1 MGEGAA
7 AIARPPNPLLL
18 CRSTIIFL
26 GMFVIGVVC
35 ASKDETPPPPT
46 STETSGAV
54 SRICLANQ
62 SSALLQFKRSLLE
75 MQPDVLSSWQH
86 NGSDCCHWKG
96 VTCNNLTGFVIA
108 LEIPF
113 HDLGLYGYDQD
124 IYLKGVAIDSSLFK
138 LPYLQRL
145 DLSYNL
151 LNGIIPKR
159 LVELTHLTHLNL
171 SHCEF
176 SGQIPVE
183 LSQMTR
189 LVSLDLSYNP
199 RLLLQHPNF
208 LQLFRGF
215 VHLEHLRLDRA
226 DVSMSLREVSMTLSS
241 SQELQTISLSG
252 CNISGTMDE
261 SLLHFQ
267 SLSYLDLGSNKLESS
282 ILEGLCSLGNITSL
296 RLRGNFMTGAIPPCL
311 FSLPSLKVLDLGRN
325 HLISQ
330 IPNPIPSSLTELD
343 LSDNGLTGSIPS
355 SLFNLSFLATL
366 DLSHNLLTE
375 NFPSSHFNLPF
386 LKKLVLSGN
395 SLTGTI
401 PLWLFNFSSLEEL
414 DLSSNY
420 LLGVPS
426 MLFNPISPLKTAD
439 LSDNSLS
446 RSVPPWLFNLSSLDS
461 LDLSNNFLTGVP
473 SLLFNSNSS
482 LTTLDLSHNNLM
494 GRIPPLLFT
503 LPSLRK
509 LNLGSNKFSDLLA
522 NFDNN
527 LYSQHLEFLQLD
539 HNFLSGDIPSFVKR
553 LPALKSIDLSSN
565 CFNVTVDLSFFF
577 SIKGLAALDLSNN
590 TRLTVDSSHSSDD
603 AQGSSKDSSGIQS
616 LKLNSC
622 NIRTFPRFVCKLN
635 DLVALELSNNNIE
648 GEIPSCLWWELSSFD
663 ALVLDHNKLHGFEEP
678 AHRISLAADGGLL
691 YMSVSNNPIEG
702 EIPTFLC
709 DVAPTFL
716 DMSENSLMGE
726 IPDCLGKQ
734 VTVLNLRKNQLG
746 GQIPDGFESGLLEF
760 VALSDNLLTGKI
772 PRSLFNRSS
781 LRVLDLGNNKLNDSF
796 PSQLGQL
803 PKLQVLILRS
813 NHLHGPITVDASQ
826 QEFHWLKIFDI
837 SNNYFSGSLPHEL
850 FQGFKAMMSG
860 TKENEIEFFEI
871 GLTFLSGY
879 WERDVDHFV
888 EETIKGEYRL
898 HKEFKRDLTIIDLS
912 SNNFT
917 GRIPEEIGSL
927 TSLYILNISTNHLVG
942 SIPES
947 FGKLQQMESLDLSYN
962 QLSGVIPGD
971 LSYND
976 SHGMIPQGNQFNTF
990 PASPFKPASPF
1001 EGNPML
1007 CGLMVNRSCPHAGGD
1022 GLVEKK
1028 NKQIKEK
1035 GWKYGSVEF
1044 GFAVGLVITTLSFL
1058 FMNRVTDWYWDRT
1071 DRMIDFILQRV
1082 FPSRF
1087 GRRRH

>member
-1 MGEGAA
+1 MHFYLIQRSKSVVALHHGP
-7 AIARPPNPLLL
+7 R
-18 CRSTIIFL
+18 CRSNSSSTESIVAMQKHHYFMGL
-26 GMFVIGVVC
+26 FVIGVVC
-35 ASKDETPPPPT
+35 ASKYETPPPPPT
-46 STETSGAV
+46 STATRGAA
-54 SRICLANQ
+54 SRICLPNQ
-62 SSALLQFKRSLLE
+62 SSALLQFKQSLLIL
-75 MQPDVLSSWQH
+75 PDALSSWQH

-96 VTCNNLTGFVIA
+96 VICNNLTGFVIA

-113 HDLGLYGYDQD
+113 HDLGVYGYDQD
-124 IYLKGVAIDSSLFK
+124 IYLKGVALDSSLFK
-138 LPYLQRL
+138 LRYLQRL

-151 LNGIIPKR
+151 LNGMIPKR
-159 LVELTHLTHLNL
+159 LVELSHLTHLNL

-176 SGQIPVE
+176 SGQIPIE

-208 LQLFRGF
+208 LQLFKGL

-241 SQELQTISLSG
+241 SQELQTLSLSG

-267 SLSYLDLGSNKLESS
+267 SLSYLDLGSNQLESS
-282 ILEGLCSLGNITSL
+282 ILEGLCSLGDITSL

-311 FSLPSLKVLDLGRN
+311 FSLPSLKVLDLGGN
-325 HLISQ
+325 HLNSQ

-343 LSDNGLTGSIPS
+343 LSGNGLTGSIPS
-355 SLFNLSFLATL
+355 SLFNLSFLETL
-366 DLSHNLLTE
+366 ELSHNLLTE
-375 NFPSSHFNLPF
+375 NIPSSHFNLPF

-401 PLWLFNFSSLEEL
+401 PSWLFNLSSLEEL
-414 DLSSNY
+414 DLSSNR
-420 LLGVPS
+420 LLLIPS
-426 MLFNPISPLKTAD
+426 MLFNPISPLNTVN

-446 RSVPPWLFNLSSLDS
+446 RSVPSWLFNLSSLES

-482 LTTLDLSHNNLM
+482 LTTLDLCHNNLM
-494 GRIPPLLFT
+494 GRIPPSLFT

-509 LNLGSNKFSDLLA
+509 LILGSNKFSDLLA

-539 HNFLSGDIPSFVKR
+539 HNFLSGDISSFVKR

-565 CFNVTVDLSFFF
+565 CFNVTVDLSFLF

-603 AQGSSKDSSGIQS
+603 AQGSSKDSPGIQS

-622 NIRTFPRFVCKLN
+622 NIRTFPRFVCKLSN
-635 DLVALELSNNNIE
+635 LVALELSNNNME

-691 YMSVSNNPIEG
+691 YMSVSNNRIEG

-716 DMSENSLMGE
+716 DMSENSLTGE
-726 IPDCLGKQ
+726 IPDCLGKH
-734 VTVLNLRKNQLG
+734 VAVLNLRKNQLG
-746 GQIPDGFESGLLEF
+746 GQIPDEFKSGLLMF
-760 VALSDNLLTGKI
+760 VALSDYLLTGKI

-803 PKLQVLILRS
+803 
-813 NHLHGPITVDASQ
+813 
-826 QEFHWLKIFDI
+826 
-837 SNNYFSGSLPHEL
+837 GSLPHEL

-879 WERDVDHFV
+879 WERDVDLYV

-898 HKEFKRDLTIIDLS
+898 FKEVKRDLTIIDLS

-927 TSLYILNISTNHLVG
+927 TSLYILNISRNHLVG

-947 FGKLQQMESLDLSYN
+947 FGKLQQMESLDLSHN
-962 QLSGVIPGD
+962 QLSGVIPGELSELTFLAVLD

-976 SHGMIPQGNQFNTF
+976 LHGMIPQGNQFSTF
-990 PASPFKPASPF
+990 PASSF
-1001 EGNPML
+1001 EGNPKL
-1007 CGLMVNRSCPHAGGD
+1007 CGLQVNRSCSHVVEVGSHAGGD
-1022 GLVEKK
+1022 GLVDEE

-1035 GWKYGSVEF
+1035 GWKYGSVGF
-1044 GFAVGLVITTLSFL
+1044 GFAVGLVITT
-1058 FMNRVTDWYWDRT
+1058 V
-1071 DRMIDFILQRV
+1071 
-1082 FPSRF
+1082 PSCS
-1087 GRRRH
+1087 